1 MGKLC
6 RGWNFT
12 SNHLSDEDG
21 RIIVIWKDNI
31 YVRTLQ
37 ESRQTLTC
45 EVKIPGS
52 AVFTYTAIYA
62 SNESSE
68 RTDLW
73 VELLNTYQN
82 LSLHSSPWMLGGD
95 FNQIIH
101 PAEHS
106 VSAVNSLT
114 PDMIQFRDCLTQM
127 GLFDLRYQ
135 GSFFSWTNRC
145 PVNPIAKKL
154 DRLLIN
160 NHILNLFPNCSA
172 FFLPSQTSDHSPCL
186 LNLAY
191 KIPSCGTRPFKF
203 YNYLSKH
210 PDFHQVVL
218 DAWTQAGSVQVMQA
232 PSTQTFELEKQALEC
247 WNFLRLI
254 EECYFKQR
262 SRINWLKEGDQNTSY
277 FFRIVQTRLNYN
289 TIRSYVLIS
298 GIILTDPLDMSSHAV
313 RHFSNILGPMPPM
326 RVNMVSTV
334 QWFQSLSPFR
344 CDQNQ
349 CVQMTTI
356 PTVEKITRVMHKLNS
371 NKAPGPDGLTSG
383 FYKSAWSIVGAEVT
397 GSIQH
402 FFFSSFMPA
411 TTNST
416 ILSLVPKHNGAS
428 LITDFR
434 PISCLNTVYK
444 VVSRLL
450 RNGTKRIT
458 LKVDIA
464 KAFDTLSW
472 DFLFSCLN
480 GLQLPSEFISW
491 LRTCICT
498 TSFTVGYNGSVNGFF
513 KGTRGLRQGDPLS
526 PYLFVI
532 ALNNL
537 SLMLNRAAQ
546 EMHFNYHHNCPN
558 SRLTHLCFA
567 DDLLIFMDGSLESV
581 QAVLQVLR
589 EFESRS
595 GLSVSV
601 HKTSFF
607 ASGLSAA
614 ETDLIQFSTG
624 MAMGSLPVRYLGV
637 PLCTKKTVIVKL

>member
-1 MGKLC
+1 M
-6 RGWNFT
+6 
-12 SNHLSDEDG
+12 
-21 RIIVIWKDNI
+21 
-31 YVRTLQ
+31 
-37 ESRQTLTC
+37 
-45 EVKIPGS
+45 
-52 AVFTYTAIYA
+52 
-62 SNESSE
+62 
-68 RTDLW
+68 
-73 VELLNTYQN
+73 
-82 LSLHSSPWMLGGD
+82 
-95 FNQIIH
+95 
-101 PAEHS
+101 
-106 VSAVNSLT
+106 
-114 PDMIQFRDCLTQM
+114 
-127 GLFDLRYQ
+127 
-135 GSFFSWTNRC
+135 
-145 PVNPIAKKL
+145 
-154 DRLLIN
+154 
-160 NHILNLFPNCSA
+160 
-172 FFLPSQTSDHSPCL
+172 
-186 LNLAY
+186 
-191 KIPSCGTRPFKF
+191 
-203 YNYLSKH
+203 
-210 PDFHQVVL
+210 
-218 DAWTQAGSVQVMQA
+218 
-232 PSTQTFELEKQALEC
+232 
-247 WNFLRLI
+247 
-254 EECYFKQR
+254 
-262 SRINWLKEGDQNTSY
+262 
-277 FFRIVQTRLNYN
+277 QTRLNYN
-289 TIRSYVLIS
+289 TIRSFVLIS

-334 QWFQSLSPFR
+334 QWFQSLSLFR

-356 PTVEKITRVMHKLNS
+356 PTVEEITRVMHKLNS
-371 NKAPGPDGLTSG
+371 NKAPGHDGLTSG

-402 FFFSSFMPA
+402 FFLSSFMPA

-450 RNGTKRIT
+450 VKRLKPILTPLIVPNQTAFVRGRLLVENTSLAGELVNGYHKRNGTKRIT

-546 EMHFNYHHNCPN
+546 EMHFNYHHNCSN